1 MGSRKEKSA
10 KPLPEKS
17 HVRQSRGAGLVVSGT
32 AYAAALLAAVFV
44 VRALPLE
51 HPLAQLGVGTLV
63 ATLVVF
69 AVSVMADNSSI
80 YDPYWSLQPLAIAV
94 YYLWHLGSDVGLRQ
108 VLVTVLVFLYAI
120 RLTGNFYRGWAGLS
134 QEDFRYRGFRERF
147 GRAYWPV
154 SLFGIHLFPTIM
166 VWLGCL
172 PLYAVMRPGAAAT
185 GWLDG
190 VATLVYAG
198 AIGLAFVADEQL
210 RRFREERGNRGR
222 YICEGLW
229 SVSRHPNYL
238 GEIVSWWGLWL
249 FALAAGLGYW
259 WTVIGAVAITLMFVY
274 ASVPMMEART
284 LATRPGYEEYREDT
298 AMLLPRLRKQVSER
312 HAD

>member
-1 MGSRKEKSA
+1 MGSGGSTSA
-10 KPLPEKS
+10 KPTPENGG
-17 HVRQSRGAGLVVSGT
+17 VRQSRGVGLVVSAA
-32 AYAAALLAAVFV
+32 AYVAALLAAVSV

-51 HPLAQLGVGTLV
+51 HPLAQLGVGTVV

-120 RLTGNFYRGWAGLS
+120 RLTGNFYRGWVGLS
-134 QEDFRYRGFRERF
+134 QEDLRYRGFRERF

-154 SLFGIHLFPTIM
+154 SLLGIHLFPTVM

-172 PLYAVMRPGAAAT
+172 PLYAVMRPEAAGT
-185 GWLDG
+185 NWLDG
-190 VATLVYAG
+190 VATVVYAG

-210 RRFREERGNRGR
+210 RRFCEEPNNRDR
-222 YICEGLW
+222 NIREGLW

-238 GEIVSWWGLWL
+238 GEIGSWWGLWL
-249 FALAAGLGYW
+249 FALASGLGYW
-259 WTVIGAVAITLMFVY
+259 WMVVGAVAITLMFVY

-284 LATRPGYEEYREDT
+284 LATRPGYEAYRADT
-298 AMLLPRLRKQVSER
+298 PMLLPRLRKQVSER
-312 HAD
+312 HAG